1 MSVKKATRA
10 VVAAAAVSSMMGFA
24 ARSAD
29 QDDDDDEVRPV
40 VVRADV
46 VASGIPGAGAIAQIG
61 TFHLGGPFHDNA
73 TLSPATAPGQIL
85 DGKRLFVASSSNF
98 GAPLG
103 RADQAPGAVL
113 SLDLSAGP
121 VSVPPAFASAGGQ
134 ASALG
139 GAVQLFAANSPAFS
153 NSVFNPLAATA
164 AEMAV
169 SLPLGI
175 SFNNAFGRPWFANA
189 PGGDAGYGTI
199 TVIDPGGAPFKGPPD
214 PVAGGVFAG
223 DVTNRGP
230 ASTHGLVAPALATSL
245 VTKSRRGLN

>member
-1 MSVKKATRA
+1 MWVKKATRA

-103 RADQAPGAVL
+103 RASPADDPLVVRPASPAL
-113 SLDLSAGP
+113 TGP
-121 VSVPPAFASAGGQ
+121 VSLLRV
-134 ASALG
+134 
-139 GAVQLFAANSPAFS
+139 
-153 NSVFNPLAATA
+153 
-164 AEMAV
+164 
-169 SLPLGI
+169 
-175 SFNNAFGRPWFANA
+175 
-189 PGGDAGYGTI
+189 
-199 TVIDPGGAPFKGPPD
+199 
-214 PVAGGVFAG
+214 
-223 DVTNRGP
+223 
-230 ASTHGLVAPALATSL
+230 
-245 VTKSRRGLN
+245 